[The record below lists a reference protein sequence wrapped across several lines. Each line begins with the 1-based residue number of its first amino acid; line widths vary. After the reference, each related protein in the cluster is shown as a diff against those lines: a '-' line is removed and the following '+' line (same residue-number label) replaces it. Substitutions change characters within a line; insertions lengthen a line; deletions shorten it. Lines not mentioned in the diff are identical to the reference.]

1 MKKEYN
7 KKCIVTTSA
16 GDIEGTILNE
26 YEEIGGEDDGAIF
39 AVIDLDNGQL
49 ITVRMTEEEY
59 EDFKID

>member
-1 MKKEYN
+1 MKKEYK
-7 KKCIVTTSA
+7 KKCIVTTEQ
-16 GDIEGTILNE
+16 GDIQGTIINE

-59 EDFKID
+59 EDFKTD

>member
-1 MKKEYN
+1 MKNN
-7 KKCIVTTSA
+7 KKCIVTTA
-16 GDIEGTILNE
+16 QGDIQGTIINE

-59 EDFKID
+59 GDFKID